1 MSSKKHSIEPE
12 DIEVKDVQRRKFV
25 MGATG
30 TIVATGLATAA
41 GCGGGG
47 GKKSDRCNTDTGDP
61 VVVNADPDDPISVDA
76 DLGDE
81 CDFD

>member
-1 MSSKKHSIEPE
+1 MSEKKQSIEPG

-41 GCGGGG
+41 GCSSG
-47 GKKSDRCNTDTGDP
+47 GKKSNRCDSDIGDP
-61 VVVNADPDDPISVDA
+61 VVANADPDDPIMVDA
-76 DLGDE
+76 DLGDP
-81 CDFD
+81 CDSD